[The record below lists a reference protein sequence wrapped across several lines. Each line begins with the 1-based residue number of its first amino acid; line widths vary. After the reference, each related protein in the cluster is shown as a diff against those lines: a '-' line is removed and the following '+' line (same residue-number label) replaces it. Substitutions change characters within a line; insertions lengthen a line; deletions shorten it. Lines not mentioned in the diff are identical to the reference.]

1 MSDFAPR
8 KDSGRLMASQTKRN
22 ENSPDYWGEI
32 AIDIKDKTKVQVVD
46 GLYVFKLS
54 GWKKKSKN
62 GTTYLS
68 IAVDRFMPKD
78 SEAPA
83 RSNDDDS
90 DVPF

>member
-78 SEAPA
+78 AEAPA
-83 RSNDDDS
+83 RSQEDDN